1 MKSVGFSESDM
12 KLIYNPVNMDEYQKD
27 ISRRAEFRRK
37 NNFEAD
43 DFIILGA
50 GRFVDWKGF
59 DTLIKAC
66 SILRKSDAIKKNWKL
81 WLVGDGPE
89 MAMYKRCVSDFSM
102 NEKTTFWGFQQDIK
116 NLLWAADLFVQPSR
130 EPEGFSLML
139 LEAMAAG
146 LPAIATAIGGTTDI
160 IDDDQSGWLFEPD
173 DVEKLAAILQETLLK
188 DTLNDYSNNAQ
199 MKAANFSVEK
209 IGDATIQFYETIIRS

>member
-1 MKSVGFSESDM
+1 
-12 KLIYNPVNMDEYQKD
+12 
-27 ISRRAEFRRK
+27 
-37 NNFEAD
+37 
-43 DFIILGA
+43 
-50 GRFVDWKGF
+50 
-59 DTLIKAC
+59 
-66 SILRKSDAIKKNWKL
+66 
-81 WLVGDGPE
+81 
-89 MAMYKRCVSDFSM
+89 
-102 NEKTTFWGFQQDIK
+102 
-116 NLLWAADLFVQPSR
+116 
-130 EPEGFSLML
+130 ML

>member
-1 MKSVGFSESDM
+1 
-12 KLIYNPVNMDEYQKD
+12 
-27 ISRRAEFRRK
+27 
-37 NNFEAD
+37 
-43 DFIILGA
+43 
-50 GRFVDWKGF
+50 
-59 DTLIKAC
+59 
-66 SILRKSDAIKKNWKL
+66 
-81 WLVGDGPE
+81 
-89 MAMYKRCVSDFSM
+89 M

-173 DVEKLAAILQETLLK
+173 DVEKLAAILQETLLAG
-188 DTLNDYSNNAQ
+188 TLNDYSNNAQ

>member
-1 MKSVGFSESDM
+1 
-12 KLIYNPVNMDEYQKD
+12 
-27 ISRRAEFRRK
+27 
-37 NNFEAD
+37 
-43 DFIILGA
+43 
-50 GRFVDWKGF
+50 
-59 DTLIKAC
+59 
-66 SILRKSDAIKKNWKL
+66 
-81 WLVGDGPE
+81 

-116 NLLWAADLFVQPSR
+116 SLLWAADLFVQPSR